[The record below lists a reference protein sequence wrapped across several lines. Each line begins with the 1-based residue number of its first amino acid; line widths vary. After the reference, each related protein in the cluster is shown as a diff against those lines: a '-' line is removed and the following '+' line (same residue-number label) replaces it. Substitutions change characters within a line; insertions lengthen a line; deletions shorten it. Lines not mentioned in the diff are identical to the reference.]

1 MSKKRGKGLFD
12 EEKRLEELSKF
23 GDPLERLNKLI
34 DFEKIFK
41 STLNKIFKKEP
52 KGAGGRPAYNYVMM
66 FKILILQR
74 LYNISDGQTEF
85 QIKDRLSFMRFLGLT
100 LSEDVPDEKTI
111 WLFRE
116 TIIRKNAIEKLF
128 KRFEDHLNEQGVI
141 MHKGSIIDASFVEVP
156 KQRNT
161 KDENMKIKEGKIPE
175 EWEGNQDKLSQKDTD
190 ARWVEKNKEKH
201 YGYKNHVKVDRKS
214 KIITKYSVT
223 NASVHDSQE
232 FENLIDE
239 NDKGKPIYAD
249 SAYTGEKIYKIIE
262 EKEIKNKI
270 CEKGYRNKPLMEKQK
285 INNRKKSKVRVRIE
299 HVFGFIENSM
309 NGSFIRSIGIDRAK
323 GIIGLMNLVYN
334 MCRYQQIG

>member
-12 EEKRLEELSKF
+12 EEIRLQELSKF
-23 GDPLERLNKLI
+23 GDPLEKLNKLI
-34 DFEKIFK
+34 DFEKLFS
-41 STLNKIFKKEP
+41 STLTKVLKKEP
-52 KGAGGRPAYNYVMM
+52 KGPGGRTAYNYVMM
-66 FKILILQR
+66 FKVLILQR

-116 TIIRKNAIEKLF
+116 TLIKKNAIEKLF
-128 KRFEDHLNEQGVI
+128 KRFERHLNDQGVI
-141 MHKGSIIDASFVEVP
+141 TNKGSIIDASFVDVP

-161 KDENMKIKEGKIPE
+161 KEENGKIKEGRIPE
-175 EWEGNQDKLSQKDTD
+175 EWEENQDKLSQKDTD
-190 ARWVEKNKEKH
+190 ARWTEKNKEKH
-201 YGYKNHVKVDRKS
+201 YGYKNHIKVDRKS

-223 NASVHDSQE
+223 DSSVHDSQE
-232 FENLIDE
+232 FENLIDKND
-239 NDKGKPIYAD
+239 NDKSIYAD
-249 SAYTGEKIYKIIE
+249 SAYTGKNIQKIIA
-262 EKEIKNKI
+262 KRKIKNKI
-270 CEKGYRNKPLMEKQK
+270 CEKGYRNKPLTEKQK
-285 INNRKKSKVRVRIE
+285 INNRKKSKVRARIE

-309 NGSFIRSIGIDRAK
+309 NGSNIQSIGIERAK

>member
-1 MSKKRGKGLFD
+1 MSTKRGKGLFD
-12 EEKRLEELSKF
+12 EEVRLQELSEF
-23 GDPLERLNKLI
+23 GDPLEKINKLI
-34 DFEKIFK
+34 DFEKLFC

-52 KGAGGRPAYNYVMM
+52 KGPGGRPAYNYVMM

-116 TIIRKNAIEKLF
+116 TLIKKNAIDKLF
-128 KRFEDHLNEQGVI
+128 KKFENYLNNQGVI
-141 MHKGSIIDASFVEVP
+141 ANKGSIIDASFVDVP

-161 KDENMKIKEGKIPE
+161 KEENGKIKEGQIPE
-175 EWEGNQDKLSQKDTD
+175 EWEENQDKLSQKDTD
-190 ARWVEKNKEKH
+190 ARWTEKNKEKH

-214 KIITKYSVT
+214 KIITEYSVT
-223 NASVHDSQE
+223 DSSVHDSQE
-232 FENLIDE
+232 FENLIDK
-239 NDKGKPIYAD
+239 NDNGKPIYAD
-249 SAYTGEKIYKIIE
+249 SAYTGKNIQNIITKRE
-262 EKEIKNKI
+262 MKNKI
-270 CEKGYRNKPLMEKQK
+270 CEKGYRNKPLTEKQK
-285 INNRKKSKVRVRIE
+285 INNRKKSKVRARIE

-309 NGSFIRSIGIDRAK
+309 NGSYIRSIGIERAK
-323 GIIGLMNLVYN
+323 GVIGLMNLVYN